1 MKAGDI
7 GNSTGT
13 GPARYGTIEL
23 GWSGCHPSEFGIDLK
38 EFKKNSSELDNNH
51 LSNLLTNSVR
61 VSKEILPKVGNAIE
75 TVFERIK
82 IENNFNFFVTAD
94 NNQANASCSLM
105 SSASRPDIVLTSR
118 LIELLS
124 LEELQFVIG
133 HEVAHYV
140 YQHALYPNHNNVEDR
155 NLKLNILNL
164 SRAAEISADRIGFL
178 ACNSLEDS
186 LRANFKLAS
195 GLSDKHFNFKPST
208 YLDQLRDLED
218 LGKSSTELWSTHP
231 SFLIRMQ
238 SLIWFSMTKE
248 YHEFFDNKK
257 RGTYSLSEVDEKLD
271 KKIKKVTGDE
281 LENSNKSIYE
291 SALIWGSLDIYLSD
305 KKFSKDEQ
313 DEFSN
318 RFGEKAKKAISLMK
332 ISNARDMLDKKIDI
346 SFNDASKLLK
356 TEKNKLVE
364 ELKTIGKETGG
375 DKMKKLKILG
385 KLLNILGIKKPVSF

>member
-1 MKAGDI
+1 MDFLDKYKYHKDD
-7 GNSTGT
+7 
-13 GPARYGTIEL
+13 PR
-23 GWSGCHPSEFGIDLK
+23 EFGIEPKDLK
-38 EFKKNSSELDNNH
+38 KDSSELDNNH

-61 VSKEILPKVGNAIE
+61 VSKEILPKVGSAIE
-75 TVFERIK
+75 TVFDRIK

-178 ACNSLEDS
+178 ACANLDASLK
-186 LRANFKLAS
+186 ANFKLAS

-218 LGKSSTELWSTHP
+218 LGKSSSELWSTHP

-238 SLIWFSMTKE
+238 SLIWFSMSKE
-248 YHEFFDNKK
+248 YHEFFDQKK
-257 RGTYSLSEVDEKLD
+257 KGSYSLSEIDEKLD
-271 KKIKKVTGDE
+271 SKIKKITGDE
-281 LENSNKSIYE
+281 LENSNKRIYE

-313 DEFSN
+313 EEFSN

-332 ISNARDMLDKKIDI
+332 ISNARGMLDKKIDT

>member
-1 MKAGDI
+1 MDFLDKYKYHKDD
-7 GNSTGT
+7 
-13 GPARYGTIEL
+13 P
-23 GWSGCHPSEFGIDLK
+23 HEFGIELK
-38 EFKKNSSELDNNH
+38 DFKKDSSELDNNH

-61 VSKEILPKVGNAIE
+61 VSKEILPKVGSAIE
-75 TVFERIK
+75 IVFERIK

-140 YQHALYPNHNNVEDR
+140 YQHALYPNHNNVENR

-178 ACNSLEDS
+178 ACANLDASLK
-186 LRANFKLAS
+186 ANFKLAS

-208 YLDQLRDLED
+208 YMDQLRDLED
-218 LGKSSTELWSTHP
+218 LGKSSSELWSTHP

-238 SLIWFSMTKE
+238 SLIWFSMSKE
-248 YHEFFDNKK
+248 YHEFFDQKK
-257 RGTYSLSEVDEKLD
+257 KGSYSLSEIDEKLD
-271 KKIKKVTGDE
+271 SKIKKITGDE
-281 LENSNKSIYE
+281 LENSNKRIYE

-313 DEFSN
+313 EEFSN

-332 ISNARDMLDKKIDI
+332 ISNARDMLDKKIDT

-356 TEKNKLVE
+356 TEKNKLAE

-385 KLLNILGIKKPVSF
+385 KLLNILGLKKPVSF

>member
-1 MKAGDI
+1 MDFLDKYKYYKDD
-7 GNSTGT
+7 
-13 GPARYGTIEL
+13 
-23 GWSGCHPSEFGIDLK
+23 PSEFGIDLK
-38 EFKKNSSELDNNH
+38 DFKKNSNELDNSH

-61 VSKEILPKVGNAIE
+61 VSKEILPKVGKAIE
-75 TVFERIK
+75 TVFKRIE
-82 IENNFNFFVTAD
+82 IENNFNFFITAD

-140 YQHALYPNHNNVEDR
+140 YQHALYPNHNNVDDR

-178 ACNSLEDS
+178 ACNNLDNS

-195 GLSDKHFNFKPST
+195 GLSDKNFNFKPST

-218 LGKSSTELWSTHP
+218 LGKSSSELWSTHP

-248 YHEFFDNKK
+248 YHEFFDIKK
-257 RGTYSLSEVDEKLD
+257 KGTYNLREVDEKLD
-271 KKIKKVTGDE
+271 QKIKKVTGDE
-281 LENSNKSIYE
+281 LEISNKKIYE
-291 SALIWGSLDIYLSD
+291 NALIWGSLHIYLSD
-305 KKFSKDEQ
+305 KKFSKVEQ
-313 DEFSN
+313 NEFSK
-318 RFGEKAKKAISLMK
+318 RFGKNANKAISLLK
-332 ISNARDMLDKKIDI
+332 ISSARDMLDKKIET
-346 SFNDASKLLK
+346 SFFEASKLLK
-356 TEKNKLVE
+356 TEKNRLVE
-364 ELKTIGKETGG
+364 ELKTVGKETGG

>member
-1 MKAGDI
+1 MDFLDKYKYHHDD
-7 GNSTGT
+7 
-13 GPARYGTIEL
+13 
-23 GWSGCHPSEFGIDLK
+23 PSEFGIDLK
-38 EFKKNSSELDNNH
+38 EFKKNTNELDNSH

-61 VSKEILPKVGNAIE
+61 VSKEILPKVGSAIE

-178 ACNSLEDS
+178 ACASLDAS

-218 LGKSSTELWSTHP
+218 LGKSSSELWSTHP

-248 YHEFFDNKK
+248 YHEFFDQKK
-257 RGTYSLSEVDEKLD
+257 KGSYSLSEIDQKLD
-271 KKIKKVTGDE
+271 SKIKKITGDE
-281 LENSNKSIYE
+281 LENSNKRIYE

-305 KKFSKDEQ
+305 KKFSKNEQ
-313 DEFSN
+313 EEFSD

-332 ISNARDMLDKKIDI
+332 ISNARDMLDKKIDT

-385 KLLNILGIKKPVSF
+385 KLLNILGIKKPISF

>member
-1 MKAGDI
+1 MDFLDKYKYHKDD
-7 GNSTGT
+7 
-13 GPARYGTIEL
+13 
-23 GWSGCHPSEFGIDLK
+23 PSEFGIDLK

-140 YQHALYPNHNNVEDR
+140 YQHALYPNHNNIEDR

>member
-1 MKAGDI
+1 MDFLDKYKYHHDD
-7 GNSTGT
+7 
-13 GPARYGTIEL
+13 
-23 GWSGCHPSEFGIDLK
+23 PSEFGIDLK
-38 EFKKNSSELDNNH
+38 EFKKNTNELDNSH

-61 VSKEILPKVGNAIE
+61 VSKEILPKVGSAIE

-178 ACNSLEDS
+178 ACASLDAS
-186 LRANFKLAS
+186 LKANFKLAS

-218 LGKSSTELWSTHP
+218 LGKSSSELWSTHP

-248 YHEFFDNKK
+248 YHEFFDQKK
-257 RGTYSLSEVDEKLD
+257 KGSYSLSEIDQKLAS
-271 KKIKKVTGDE
+271 KIKKITGDE
-281 LENSNKSIYE
+281 LENSNKRIYE

>member
-1 MKAGDI
+1 MDFLDKYKYHKDD
-7 GNSTGT
+7 
-13 GPARYGTIEL
+13 PR
-23 GWSGCHPSEFGIDLK
+23 EFGVELKDLK
-38 EFKKNSSELDNNH
+38 KASNELDNSH

-61 VSKEILPKVGNAIE
+61 VDKEILPKVGEAIE
-75 TVFERIK
+75 TVFKRIK
-82 IENNFNFFVTAD
+82 IENNFNFFITAD

-105 SSASRPDIVLTSR
+105 SSASRPDIILTSR

-124 LEELQFVIG
+124 IEELQFVIG

-178 ACNSLEDS
+178 ACSSLEDA
-186 LRANFKLAS
+186 LKANFKLAS
-195 GLSDKHFNFKPST
+195 GLSDKYFNFKPST

-218 LGKSSTELWSTHP
+218 LGKSSSELWSTHP

-248 YHEFFDNKK
+248 YHDFFDQKK
-257 RGTYSLSEVDEKLD
+257 KGTYSLKEVDKKLD
-271 KKIKKVTGDE
+271 FKMRKVTGDE
-281 LENSNKSIYE
+281 IAKSNKEIYE
-291 SALIWGSLDIYLSD
+291 KALIWGSLDIYLSD

-313 DEFSN
+313 DEFSK
-318 RFGEKAKKAISLMK
+318 RFGANAKKAISLMK
-332 ISNARDMLDKKIDI
+332 ISNARDMLDKKIDL
-346 SFNDASKLLK
+346 SFNEASKLLK
-356 TEKNKLVE
+356 TEKDKLAD
-364 ELKTIGKETGG
+364 ELKIVGKKTIG

-385 KLLNILGIKKPVSF
+385 KLLNILGLNKPVSF

>member
-1 MKAGDI
+1 MDFLDKYKYNKDD
-7 GNSTGT
+7 
-13 GPARYGTIEL
+13 
-23 GWSGCHPSEFGIDLK
+23 PSEFGIDIK
-38 EFKKNSSELDNNH
+38 KFKNNSNELDNSH

-105 SSASRPDIVLTSR
+105 SSASRPDIILTSR

-140 YQHALYPNHNNVEDR
+140 YQHALYPNYNNVDDR
-155 NLKLNILNL
+155 NLKLNLLNL

-248 YHEFFDNKK
+248 YHEFFDSKK
-257 RGTYSLSEVDEKLD
+257 KGTYSLIEIDEKLD
-271 KKIKKVTGDE
+271 KKIKKVTGNE
-281 LENSNKSIYE
+281 LEILNKNIYE

-305 KKFSKDEQ
+305 KKFSKNEQ
-313 DEFSN
+313 DEFAN

-332 ISNARDMLDKKIDI
+332 ISNARDMLDKKIDV
-346 SFNDASKLLK
+346 SFNDASKLLN
-356 TEKNKLVE
+356 TEKNKLVD

-385 KLLNILGIKKPVSF
+385 KLLNIIGINKPVSF

>member
-1 MKAGDI
+1 MDFLDKYKYHKDD
-7 GNSTGT
+7 
-13 GPARYGTIEL
+13 PR
-23 GWSGCHPSEFGIDLK
+23 EFGVELKDLK
-38 EFKKNSSELDNNH
+38 KASNELDNSH

-61 VSKEILPKVGNAIE
+61 VDKEILPKVGEAIE
-75 TVFERIK
+75 TVFKRIK
-82 IENNFNFFVTAD
+82 IENNFNFFITAD

-105 SSASRPDIVLTSR
+105 SSASRPDIILTSR

-124 LEELQFVIG
+124 IEELQFVIG

-178 ACNSLEDS
+178 ACSSLEDA
-186 LRANFKLAS
+186 LKANFKLAS
-195 GLSDKHFNFKPST
+195 GLSDKYFNFKPST

-218 LGKSSTELWSTHP
+218 LGKSSSELWSTHP

-248 YHEFFDNKK
+248 YHDFFDQKK
-257 RGTYSLSEVDEKLD
+257 KGTYSLKEVDKKLD
-271 KKIKKVTGDE
+271 FKMRKVTGDE
-281 LENSNKSIYE
+281 IAKSNKEIYE
-291 SALIWGSLDIYLSD
+291 KALIWGSLDIYLSD

>member
-1 MKAGDI
+1 MDFLDKYKYHKDD
-7 GNSTGT
+7 
-13 GPARYGTIEL
+13 P
-23 GWSGCHPSEFGIDLK
+23 HEFGIELK
-38 EFKKNSSELDNNH
+38 DFKKDSSELDNSH

-61 VSKEILPKVGNAIE
+61 VSKEILPKVGSAIE
-75 TVFERIK
+75 TVFDRIK

-178 ACNSLEDS
+178 ACANLDASLK
-186 LRANFKLAS
+186 ANFKLAS

-218 LGKSSTELWSTHP
+218 LGKSSSELWSTHP

-238 SLIWFSMTKE
+238 SLIWFSMSKE
-248 YHEFFDNKK
+248 YHEFFDQKK
-257 RGTYSLSEVDEKLD
+257 KGSYSLSEIDEKLD
-271 KKIKKVTGDE
+271 SKIKKITGDE
-281 LENSNKSIYE
+281 LENSNKRIYE

-313 DEFSN
+313 EEFSN

-332 ISNARDMLDKKIDI
+332 ISNARGMLDKKIDT

>member
-1 MKAGDI
+1 MDFLDKYKYHKDD
-7 GNSTGT
+7 
-13 GPARYGTIEL
+13 PY
-23 GWSGCHPSEFGIDLK
+23 EFGIELK
-38 EFKKNSSELDNNH
+38 DFKKDSSELDNNH

-61 VSKEILPKVGNAIE
+61 VSKEILPKVGSAID

-178 ACNSLEDS
+178 ACASLDAS
-186 LRANFKLAS
+186 LKANFKLAS

-208 YLDQLRDLED
+208 YLDQLRELED
-218 LGKSSTELWSTHP
+218 LGKSSSELWSTHP

-238 SLIWFSMTKE
+238 SLIWFSMSKE
-248 YHEFFDNKK
+248 YHEFFDQKK
-257 RGTYSLSEVDEKLD
+257 KGSYSLSEIDEKLD
-271 KKIKKVTGDE
+271 TKIKKITGDE
-281 LENSNKSIYE
+281 LEKSNKGIYE

-313 DEFSN
+313 EEFSN

-332 ISNARDMLDKKIDI
+332 ISNARNMLDKKIDT
-346 SFNDASKLLK
+346 SFNEASKLLK

>member
-1 MKAGDI
+1 MDFLDKYKYNKDD
-7 GNSTGT
+7 
-13 GPARYGTIEL
+13 
-23 GWSGCHPSEFGIDLK
+23 PSEFGIDIK
-38 EFKKNSSELDNNH
+38 KFKNNSNELDNSH

-105 SSASRPDIVLTSR
+105 SSASRPDIILTSR

-140 YQHALYPNHNNVEDR
+140 YQHALYPNYNNVDDR
-155 NLKLNILNL
+155 NLKLNLLNL

-248 YHEFFDNKK
+248 YHEFFDIKK
-257 RGTYSLSEVDEKLD
+257 KGTYSLSEIDEKLD
-271 KKIKKVTGDE
+271 KKIKKVTGNE
-281 LENSNKSIYE
+281 LEISNKNIYE

-305 KKFSKDEQ
+305 KKFSKNEQ
-313 DEFSN
+313 DEFAN

-332 ISNARDMLDKKIDI
+332 ISNARDMLDKKIDV

-356 TEKNKLVE
+356 TEKNKLVD

-385 KLLNILGIKKPVSF
+385 KLLNILGINKPVSF

>member
-1 MKAGDI
+1 MDFLDKYKYHHDD
-7 GNSTGT
+7 
-13 GPARYGTIEL
+13 
-23 GWSGCHPSEFGIDLK
+23 PSEFGIDLK
-38 EFKKNSSELDNNH
+38 EFKKNTNELDNSH

-61 VSKEILPKVGNAIE
+61 VSKEILPKVGSAIE

-178 ACNSLEDS
+178 ACASLDAS
-186 LRANFKLAS
+186 LKANFKLAS

-218 LGKSSTELWSTHP
+218 LGKSSSELWSTHP

-248 YHEFFDNKK
+248 YHEFFDQKK
-257 RGTYSLSEVDEKLD
+257 KGSYSLSEIDQKLAS
-271 KKIKKVTGDE
+271 KIKKITGDE
-281 LENSNKSIYE
+281 IENSNKRIYE

-305 KKFSKDEQ
+305 KKFSKNEQ
-313 DEFSN
+313 EEFSD

-346 SFNDASKLLK
+346 SFNEASKLLK

-385 KLLNILGIKKPVSF
+385 KLLNILGVKKPVSF

>member
-1 MKAGDI
+1 MDFLDKYKYHKDD
-7 GNSTGT
+7 
-13 GPARYGTIEL
+13 P
-23 GWSGCHPSEFGIDLK
+23 HEFGIELK
-38 EFKKNSSELDNNH
+38 DFKKDSNELDNSH

-61 VSKEILPKVGNAIE
+61 VSKEILPKVGSAIE
-75 TVFERIK
+75 TVFDRIK

-133 HEVAHYV
+133 HEVAHYI

-178 ACNSLEDS
+178 ACANLDASLK
-186 LRANFKLAS
+186 ANFKLAS

-218 LGKSSTELWSTHP
+218 LGKSSSELWSTHP

-238 SLIWFSMTKE
+238 SLIWFSMSKE
-248 YHEFFDNKK
+248 YHEFFDQKK
-257 RGTYSLSEVDEKLD
+257 KGSYSLSEIDEKLD
-271 KKIKKVTGDE
+271 SKIKKITGDE
-281 LENSNKSIYE
+281 LENSNKRIYE

-313 DEFSN
+313 EEFSN

-332 ISNARDMLDKKIDI
+332 ISNARGMLDKKIDT

>member
-1 MKAGDI
+1 MDFLDKYKYHKDD
-7 GNSTGT
+7 
-13 GPARYGTIEL
+13 P
-23 GWSGCHPSEFGIDLK
+23 HEFGIELK
-38 EFKKNSSELDNNH
+38 DFKKDSSELDNSH

-61 VSKEILPKVGNAIE
+61 VSKEILPKVGSAIE
-75 TVFERIK
+75 TVFDRIK

-178 ACNSLEDS
+178 ACANLDASLK
-186 LRANFKLAS
+186 ANFKLAS

-218 LGKSSTELWSTHP
+218 LGKSSSELWSTHP

-238 SLIWFSMTKE
+238 SLIWFSMSKE
-248 YHEFFDNKK
+248 YHEFFDQKK
-257 RGTYSLSEVDEKLD
+257 KGSYSLSEIDEKLD
-271 KKIKKVTGDE
+271 SKIKKITGDE
-281 LENSNKSIYE
+281 SENSNKRIYE

-313 DEFSN
+313 EEFSN

-332 ISNARDMLDKKIDI
+332 ISNARGMLDKKIDT

>member
-1 MKAGDI
+1 MDYLDKYKYLKDDP
-7 GNSTGT
+7 N
-13 GPARYGTIEL
+13 
-23 GWSGCHPSEFGIDLK
+23 EFGIDIK
-38 EFKKNSSELDNNH
+38 KFHKNSNELDNSH
-51 LSNLLTNSVR
+51 LSNLLTNSIKVD
-61 VSKEILPKVGNAIE
+61 KKILPKVGEAID

-82 IENNFNFFVTAD
+82 IDNVFNFFVTAD

-133 HEVAHYV
+133 HEIAHFV
-140 YQHALYPNHNNVEDR
+140 YQHALYPNHNNIEER

-178 ACNSLEDS
+178 ACASLDDS

-195 GLSDKHFNFKPST
+195 GLSDKYFNFKPSV

-218 LGKSSTELWSTHP
+218 LGKSSSELWSTHP

-248 YHEFFDNKK
+248 YHEFFDRKK
-257 RGTYSLSEVDEKLD
+257 KGTYSLEEIDKKLD
-271 KKIKKVTGDE
+271 LKMRKITGDE
-281 LENSNKSIYE
+281 LNKTNQETYDK
-291 SALIWGSLDIYLSD
+291 ALIWGSLDIYLSD
-305 KKFSKDEQ
+305 KKFTKVEQ
-313 DEFSN
+313 DEFSK
-318 RFGEKAKKAISLMK
+318 RFGENAKKAISLLK
-332 ISNARDMLDKKIDI
+332 ISNARDMLDEKIES
-346 SFNDASKLLK
+346 SFKEASQLLK
-356 TEKNKLVE
+356 SEKNKLVS
-364 ELKTIGKETGG
+364 ELKTVGKETGG

-385 KLLNILGIKKPVSF
+385 KLLNILGIKEPASF

>member
-1 MKAGDI
+1 MDFLDKYKYYKDD
-7 GNSTGT
+7 
-13 GPARYGTIEL
+13 
-23 GWSGCHPSEFGIDLK
+23 PSEFGIDLK

-133 HEVAHYV
+133 HEVAHFV
-140 YQHALYPNHNNVEDR
+140 YQHALYPNHNNVDDR

-178 ACNSLEDS
+178 ACNSLDAS

-257 RGTYSLSEVDEKLD
+257 KGTYSLSEVDKKLD
-271 KKIKKVTGDE
+271 IKIKKVIGDE

>member
-1 MKAGDI
+1 MDFLDKYKYHKDD
-7 GNSTGT
+7 
-13 GPARYGTIEL
+13 PR
-23 GWSGCHPSEFGIDLK
+23 EFGIEPKDLK
-38 EFKKNSSELDNNH
+38 KDSSELDNNH

-61 VSKEILPKVGNAIE
+61 VSKEILPKVGSAIE
-75 TVFERIK
+75 TVFDRIK

-178 ACNSLEDS
+178 ACANLDASLK
-186 LRANFKLAS
+186 ANFKLAS

-218 LGKSSTELWSTHP
+218 LGKSSSELWSTHP

-238 SLIWFSMTKE
+238 SLIWFSMSKE
-248 YHEFFDNKK
+248 YHEFFDKK
-257 RGTYSLSEVDEKLD
+257 KKGSYSLSEIDEKLD
-271 KKIKKVTGDE
+271 SKIKKITGDE
-281 LENSNKSIYE
+281 LESSNKRIYE

-313 DEFSN
+313 EEFSN

-332 ISNARDMLDKKIDI
+332 ISNARGMLDKKIDT

>member
-1 MKAGDI
+1 MDFLDKYKYYKDD
-7 GNSTGT
+7 
-13 GPARYGTIEL
+13 
-23 GWSGCHPSEFGIDLK
+23 PSEFGIDLK
-38 EFKKNSSELDNNH
+38 DFKKNSNELDNSH

-61 VSKEILPKVGNAIE
+61 VSKEILPKVGKAIE
-75 TVFERIK
+75 TVFKRIE

-140 YQHALYPNHNNVEDR
+140 YQHALYPNHNNVDDR

-178 ACNSLEDS
+178 ACNNLDNS

-195 GLSDKHFNFKPST
+195 GLSDKNFNFKPST

-218 LGKSSTELWSTHP
+218 LGKSSSELWSTHP

-248 YHEFFDNKK
+248 YHEFFDIKK
-257 RGTYSLSEVDEKLD
+257 KGTYNLREVDEKLD
-271 KKIKKVTGDE
+271 QKIKKVTGDE
-281 LENSNKSIYE
+281 LEILNKKIYE
-291 SALIWGSLDIYLSD
+291 NALIWGSLDIYLSD
-305 KKFSKDEQ
+305 KKFSKVEQ
-313 DEFSN
+313 NEFSK
-318 RFGEKAKKAISLMK
+318 RFGKNANKAISLLK
-332 ISNARDMLDKKIDI
+332 ISRARDMLDKKIET
-346 SFNDASKLLK
+346 SFFEASKLLK
-356 TEKNKLVE
+356 TEKNRLVE
-364 ELKTIGKETGG
+364 ELKTVGKETGG

>member
-1 MKAGDI
+1 MDFLDKYKYYKDD
-7 GNSTGT
+7 
-13 GPARYGTIEL
+13 
-23 GWSGCHPSEFGIDLK
+23 PSEFGIDLK
-38 EFKKNSSELDNNH
+38 DFKKNSNELDNSH

-61 VSKEILPKVGNAIE
+61 VSKEILPKVGKAIE
-75 TVFERIK
+75 TVFKRIE

-140 YQHALYPNHNNVEDR
+140 YQHALYPNHNNVDDR

-178 ACNSLEDS
+178 ACNNLDNS

-195 GLSDKHFNFKPST
+195 GLSDKNFNFKPST

-218 LGKSSTELWSTHP
+218 LGKSSSELWSTHP

-248 YHEFFDNKK
+248 YHEFFDIKK
-257 RGTYSLSEVDEKLD
+257 KGTYNLREVDEKLD
-271 KKIKKVTGDE
+271 QKIKKVTGDE
-281 LENSNKSIYE
+281 LEISNKEIYE
-291 SALIWGSLDIYLSD
+291 KALIWGSLDIYLSD
-305 KKFSKDEQ
+305 KKFSKVEQ
-313 DEFSN
+313 NEFSK
-318 RFGEKAKKAISLMK
+318 RFGENANKAISLLK
-332 ISNARDMLDKKIDI
+332 ISSARDMLDKKIET
-346 SFNDASKLLK
+346 SFFEASKLLK
-356 TEKNKLVE
+356 TEKNRLVE
-364 ELKTIGKETGG
+364 ELKTVGKETGG

>member
-1 MKAGDI
+1 MDFLDKYKYHKDD
-7 GNSTGT
+7 
-13 GPARYGTIEL
+13 P
-23 GWSGCHPSEFGIDLK
+23 HEFGIELK
-38 EFKKNSSELDNNH
+38 DFKKDSNELDNSH

-61 VSKEILPKVGNAIE
+61 VSKEILPKVGSAIE
-75 TVFERIK
+75 TVFDRIK

-178 ACNSLEDS
+178 ACANLDASLK
-186 LRANFKLAS
+186 ANFKLAS

-218 LGKSSTELWSTHP
+218 LGKSSSELWSTHP

-238 SLIWFSMTKE
+238 SLIWFSMSKE
-248 YHEFFDNKK
+248 YHEFFDQKK
-257 RGTYSLSEVDEKLD
+257 KGSYSLSEIDEKLD
-271 KKIKKVTGDE
+271 SKIKKITGDE
-281 LENSNKSIYE
+281 LENSNKRIYE

-313 DEFSN
+313 EEFSN

-332 ISNARDMLDKKIDI
+332 ISNARGMLDKKIAT

>member
-1 MKAGDI
+1 MDFLDKYKYHHDD
-7 GNSTGT
+7 
-13 GPARYGTIEL
+13 
-23 GWSGCHPSEFGIDLK
+23 PSEFGIDLK
-38 EFKKNSSELDNNH
+38 EFKKNTNELDNSH

-61 VSKEILPKVGNAIE
+61 VSKEILPKVGSAIE

-178 ACNSLEDS
+178 ACASLDAS
-186 LRANFKLAS
+186 LKANFKLAS

-218 LGKSSTELWSTHP
+218 LGKSSSELWSTHP

-248 YHEFFDNKK
+248 YHEFFDQKK
-257 RGTYSLSEVDEKLD
+257 KGSYNLSEIDQKLAS
-271 KKIKKVTGDE
+271 KIKKITGDE

>member
-1 MKAGDI
+1 MDFLDKYKYHKDD
-7 GNSTGT
+7 
-13 GPARYGTIEL
+13 PR
-23 GWSGCHPSEFGIDLK
+23 EFGVELKDLK
-38 EFKKNSSELDNNH
+38 KASNELDNSH

-61 VSKEILPKVGNAIE
+61 VDKEILPKVGEAIE
-75 TVFERIK
+75 IVFKRIK
-82 IENNFNFFVTAD
+82 IENNFNFFITAD

-105 SSASRPDIVLTSR
+105 SSASRPDIILTSR

-124 LEELQFVIG
+124 IEELQFVIG

-178 ACNSLEDS
+178 ACSSLEDA
-186 LRANFKLAS
+186 LKANFKLAS
-195 GLSDKHFNFKPST
+195 GLSDKYFNFKPST

-218 LGKSSTELWSTHP
+218 LGKSSSELWSTHP

-248 YHEFFDNKK
+248 YHDFFDQNKK
-257 RGTYSLSEVDEKLD
+257 GTYSLKEVDKKLD
-271 KKIKKVTGDE
+271 FKMRKVTGDE
-281 LENSNKSIYE
+281 IAKSNKEIYE
-291 SALIWGSLDIYLSD
+291 KALIWGSLDIYLSD

-313 DEFSN
+313 DEFSK
-318 RFGEKAKKAISLMK
+318 RFGANAKKAISLMK
-332 ISNARDMLDKKIDI
+332 ISNARDMLDKKIDL
-346 SFNDASKLLK
+346 SFNEASKLLK
-356 TEKNKLVE
+356 TEKDKLAD
-364 ELKTIGKETGG
+364 ELKIVGKKTSG

-385 KLLNILGIKKPVSF
+385 KLLNILGLNKPVSF